1 MTLLVNT
8 NMTALQGQYYVQQI
22 SDQVNSSIE
31 KLTTG
36 SRISSARN
44 DAASVQLA
52 DLFDTQLTGLTQ
64 ANRNANYGIAMA
76 QIAEGS
82 LSEINNN
89 LQRAYQLSV
98 MGGNRSL
105 ESSDRVALGDEFK
118 TLLETNNLIANNTLF
133 GSINILNYESNEEGF
148 LIKSRPEPGG
158 PQTVTTGNAILTSL
172 FGKALNSDNITGQML
187 SLVSI
192 NLGATGDL
200 GKMVAAYMLIN
211 NQSDAGV
218 AADALLTGTRTGA
231 ISTLATNSAVQLD
244 IDEMNTLLVNELSA
258 QTGQSAVVTGA
269 AGAFTGFAD
278 TDVHSTIGFS
288 DQQLNQIYGF
298 STDTLLDTLS
308 GLSTEVT
315 NQRSRLGAEQNGLLS
330 TIRSNTN
337 SIVNIKD
344 ARSRVADTDFATE
357 TVKLTR
363 NQILLQGANTILS
376 QATQTPNIA
385 LSLLR

>member
-8 NMTALQGQYYVQQI
+8 NMTALQGQYYVQQL

-36 SRISSARN
+36 SRLSSARN
-44 DAASVQLA
+44 DAAGVQLA

-82 LSEINNN
+82 LSEINSN

-105 ESSDRVALGDEFK
+105 ESSDRRALGDEFT
-118 TLLETNNLIANNTLF
+118 TLLETNNLIANNTLY
-133 GSINILNYESNEEGF
+133 GAINILNYNSSEEGF

-187 SLVSI
+187 SLVST

-200 GKMVAAYMLIN
+200 GKMVAAYMLVN
-211 NQSDAGV
+211 NQSDAGA
-218 AADALLTGTRTGA
+218 AADALLTGTREGA
-231 ISTLATNSAVQLD
+231 ISTLVTNSAVQID
-244 IDEMNTLLVNELSA
+244 INEFNKLLINELSA
-258 QTGQSAVVTGA
+258 QTGQSAVITGA
-269 AGAFTGFAD
+269 AAAFTAFAD
-278 TDVHSTIGFS
+278 TDVNSDAGYS

-308 GLSTEVT
+308 ALSTEVT
-315 NQRSRLGAEQNGLLS
+315 NQRTRLGAEQNGLLS

-357 TVKLTR
+357 TVNLTR
-363 NQILLQGANTILS
+363 NQILLQGANTILA